1 MATTRNLVNN
11 VLRGIRQFGLL
22 IPSGTDTITDD
33 YLLMILQFLNEAKA
47 EVEDSGW
54 PWHALRSTVTLTLAS
69 AQVEY
74 ELTVAGDADVATND
88 RTRLLYENTMDGIS
102 GEGFYQSASSVP
114 MVFDVTDSVEV
125 RLTERTQEQIERMH
139 FMDNDDTG
147 KPRYFSFYTDGD
159 SIDMKIFPTPD
170 ATYTI
175 KLRLFIPQA
184 DMSSTDTTTVL
195 SIPSRPVWA
204 KALFKANEER
214 GSELGK
220 QGSSLHQAYMDAHWA
235 AVGREMTPSDMTVRL
250 ER

>member
-22 IPSGTDTITDD
+22 IPSGTNTITDD

-88 RTRLLYENTMDGIS
+88 RTRLLFENTNDGVTS
-102 GEGFYQSASSVP
+102 EGFYQSASSSP
-114 MVFDVTDSVEV
+114 MVFNVTDSNEV
-125 RLTERTQEQIERMH
+125 RLVEKTQEQLERMH
-139 FMDNDDTG
+139 FMDNDETG
-147 KPRYFSFYTDGD
+147 PPHYFSFYTDGD
-159 SIDMKIFPTPD
+159 SIDMKIWPTPD

-184 DMSSTDTTTVL
+184 DMSATDTTTVL

-204 KALFKANEER
+204 KALFKANE
-214 GSELGK
+214 
-220 QGSSLHQAYMDAHWA
+220 A
-235 AVGREMTPSDMTVRL
+235 
-250 ER
+250 

>member
-1 MATTRNLVNN
+1 MATTRELVNK
-11 VLRGIRQFGLL
+11 VLRGLRQFGMV

-47 EVEDSGW
+47 EVEEAGW
-54 PWHALRSTVTLTLAS
+54 PWHALRSTVTLTLTS

-88 RTRLLYENTMDGIS
+88 RTRLLYETTTDGVTS
-102 GEGFYQSASSVP
+102 EGFYQSATSSP
-114 MVFDVTDSVEV
+114 MVFDTTDSVEV
-125 RLTERTQEQIERMH
+125 RLVEKTQEQLERMH
-139 FMDNDDTG
+139 FTDQDETG
-147 KPRYFSFYTDGD
+147 KPHYFSFYTDGD
-159 SIDMKIFPTPD
+159 SIDMKIWPTPD
-170 ATYTI
+170 DTYTI

-184 DMSSTDTTTVL
+184 DMTDTDTTTVL
-195 SIPSRPVWA
+195 SIPARPVWA

-220 QGSSLHQAYMDAHWA
+220 SGSSLHQAYMDAHWA
-235 AVGREMTPSDMTVRL
+235 AVGREMTPSDMTVHL